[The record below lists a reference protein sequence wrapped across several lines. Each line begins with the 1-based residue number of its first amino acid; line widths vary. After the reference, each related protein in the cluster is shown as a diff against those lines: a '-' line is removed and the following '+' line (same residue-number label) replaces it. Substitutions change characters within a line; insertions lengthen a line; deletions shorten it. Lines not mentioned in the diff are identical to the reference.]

1 MPYDEIRRHR
11 RRTSLVFL
19 ITGLVLAI
27 GWPIS
32 AWIDWND
39 IITSHT
45 RLGYLI
51 GDICLAV
58 PLCLISY
65 RGLQREAPWG
75 PSVSLL
81 AIGALAYD
89 TIHFGIFLI
98 QEQFLNIPLVVYLLL
113 ILGILY
119 VLYRLAIWEI
129 RLAGVL
135 QPR

>member
-11 RRTSLVFL
+11 RRTALAFL
-19 ITGLVLAI
+19 ITGLALAI
-27 GWPIS
+27 GWLIL
-32 AWIDWND
+32 AWINWNY
-39 IITSHT
+39 IITSHVQ
-45 RLGYLI
+45 LGYLI
-51 GDICLAV
+51 SDSCLAM

-75 PSVSLL
+75 SSVSLL
-81 AIGALAYD
+81 AIGALAYA
-89 TIHFGIFLI
+89 TIHFGILLI
-98 QEQFLNIPLVVYLLL
+98 QEQFLHIPLVIYLLL

-129 RLAGVL
+129 QLAGVL